1 MKKLIFLLLLLP
13 TLSFGQVTINQ
24 QIVEAPPYKVGDVIT
39 VRYNINTG
47 TQSPRYLWLRYQYNN
62 KILAPVANSIVYTQ
76 GTSVQTFSTEWVN
89 FRFTPNSSK
98 PSTSLYEQ
106 YQLTPWGY
114 ASNADWNSGQLTIQ
128 RTDAKIDGDFV
139 TQKFTIKDNI
149 VYDNIHQLTLA
160 YAIGSNSQFIA
171 PVTTSGTAISLG
183 TVAGGSSSFKVKV
196 AFPSNYT
203 NIIHHNAQIMRLK
216 TDGTIDWS
224 QQPIA
229 QLPLDGA
236 GEAIFTQLKIG
247 DEVGVFISPTL
258 QKSFM
263 SDIVT
268 VSDAYKAFLGHSQ
281 TDIAGTPNFFTYPNL
296 EKKVGNVSKNDETFN
311 ETDSYYIFAYIMGI
325 DVSTLASIPTPTVTS
340 VGWNSGLLNQKWLD
354 GTPTHKVVITSNNQ
368 TANAVFAWAGDLD
381 WSHSTSP
388 AVVAQNIQNNTNV
401 TNRTSTPIQI
411 VGSYQPIQYEQ
422 VNLNVS
428 SKIEAGKVILSTN
441 LQKDGLAG
449 LELIMKYDDT
459 RLQLDKVEFD
469 TGNTMTN
476 FWTNNDGRLTFGS
489 IDQLKTARIKK
500 GTPYKLT
507 FTPKVQLANTAGLF
521 YFVLTDA
528 VDAAG
533 NKINL
538 IVE

>member
-1 MKKLIFLLLLLP
+1 MKKLLILLLLLP
-13 TLSFGQVTINQ
+13 TLSFGQITINQ

-39 VRYNINTG
+39 IRYNVNTG
-47 TQSPRYLWLRYQYNN
+47 TQSPRYLWVRYQYNN
-62 KILAPVANSIVYTQ
+62 KILTPVANSTIYSQ
-76 GTSVQTFSTEWVN
+76 GTSVQTFSTEWAN
-89 FRFTPNSSK
+89 FRFTPNPTK

-106 YQLTPWGY
+106 YQLTPWNY
-114 ASNADWNSGQLTIQ
+114 ASNSDWNSGQLTIQ

-149 VYDNIHQLTLA
+149 VYDNIHQISLA
-160 YAIGSNSQFIA
+160 YAIGSNSQFIS
-171 PVTTSGTAISLG
+171 PVTTSGTSISLG
-183 TVAGGSSSFKVKV
+183 TVTGGSSSFKVKV
-196 AFPSNYT
+196 AFPSNYAS
-203 NIIHHNAQIMRLK
+203 IVHHNVQIMKLK
-216 TDGTIDWS
+216 VDGTIDFS

-247 DEVGVFISPTL
+247 DEVGVFVSPTL
-258 QKSFM
+258 QKPFM
-263 SDIVT
+263 SDIIT

-281 TDIAGTPNFFTYPNL
+281 TDINGNNTFFTYPNL
-296 EKKVGNVSKNDETFN
+296 EKRVGNVSKNDEIFN
-311 ETDSYYIFAYIMGI
+311 ETDSYYIFAYVMGI
-325 DVSTLASIPTPTVTS
+325 DVSTLASIPTPTATS

-368 TANAVFAWAGDLD
+368 VANAVFAWGGDLN
-381 WSHSTSP
+381 WSHSTDP
-388 AVVAQNIQNNTNV
+388 AVVAQNVQNNTNV
-401 TNRTSTPIQI
+401 TNRTTAPIQI
-411 VGSYQPIQYEQ
+411 VGSYQPKQYEQ

-459 RLQLDKVEFD
+459 RLQLDRVEFD

-476 FWTNNDGRLTFGS
+476 FWTNDNGRLTFGS

-500 GTPYKLT
+500 GTPYRLI
-507 FTPKVQLANTAGLF
+507 FTPKVQLTNTAGLF

>member
-39 VRYNINTG
+39 IKYNINTG

-62 KILAPVANSIVYTQ
+62 KILTPVANSIIYTQ

-89 FRFTPNSSK
+89 FRFTPNSAK

-149 VYDNIHQLTLA
+149 SYDNIHQLTLA
-160 YAIGSNSQFIA
+160 YAIGSTSQFIA

-203 NIIHHNAQIMRLK
+203 NIVHHNAQIMKLK
-216 TDGTIDWS
+216 ADGTIDWS

-247 DEVGVFISPTL
+247 DEVGVFISPAL

-354 GTPTHKVVITSNNQ
+354 GTPTHKVAITSNNQ
-368 TANAVFAWAGDLD
+368 VANAVFAWVGDLD
-381 WSHSTSP
+381 WSHSTDP

-411 VGSYQPIQYEQ
+411 VGSYQPKQYEQ

-459 RLQLDKVEFD
+459 RLQLDRVEFD

-476 FWTNNDGRLTFGS
+476 FWTNDNGRLTFGS

-500 GTPYKLT
+500 GTPYKLI
-507 FTPKVQLANTAGLF
+507 FTPKVQLTNTAGLF
-521 YFVLTDA
+521 YFVLADA
-528 VDAAG
+528 VDATG